1 MENIGHEAILSNEN
15 SMIAIERFTN
25 KLKDI
30 NEIYEK
36 KNMKRNFVASNLW
49 NSRKN
54 KVVYMIRSFIID
66 NKEDILENYSYI
78 LENEKFFIILI
89 RDIFVF
95 LKNKTDLLN
104 RLNIDQLKEIPS
116 MIYGLAKVSFS
127 AQRSIYKETEF
138 LEKINNLYGF
148 IYVGIN
154 TVKGKVYIGQ
164 TFRTIEIEWGS
175 LLTDARILIRK
186 NRSGEKLYRNLKR
199 YIIRAIAKYGI
210 EAWNLKLL
218 DIAYS
223 KAELDDKEDHYILEY
238 ESMNPKKGYNL
249 KRGGSKGKPSPEV
262 LKKMSRSISKAMQ
275 NPKTR
280 KKMST
285 SITELWQTSEY
296 RKKQSRCGIWQ
307 TPEYRKKQIEIMKE
321 IAKTPEN
328 KIKRSE
334 ASRLVWGD
342 QIRREKFS
350 KNRKEA
356 YKNDSEYREML
367 DKALEKAHKAR
378 RIEIQDVRQFLIDVK
393 NSSRWVV
400 VVRKYPFKSR
410 DTLNAR
416 LKEILEPFGIRNYTM
431 AKKFLECREID
442 DVLKKLRDFRS
453 RG

>member
-1 MENIGHEAILSNEN
+1 M
-15 SMIAIERFTN
+15 
-25 KLKDI
+25 KD
-30 NEIYEK
+30 E
-36 KNMKRNFVASNLW
+36 NFVVSNLW

-54 KVVYMIRSFIID
+54 KVVSEIRRFIID
-66 NKEDILENYSYI
+66 NKENILENYSYI
-78 LENEKFFIILI
+78 LENEEFFIILI
-89 RDIFVF
+89 RDIFAF

-104 RLNIDQLKEIPS
+104 RLNIDQLKEIPP
-116 MIYGLAKVSFS
+116 MIYSIAKVSFS

-164 TFRTIEIEWGS
+164 TFRTIDIEWGS
-175 LLTDARILIRK
+175 LLTDARMLIRK
-186 NRSGEKLYRNLKR
+186 NRSGEKLHRNLKR

-249 KRGGSKGKPSPEV
+249 KRGGSRGKLSPEV
-262 LKKMSRSISKAMQ
+262 LKKMSRSITKVMQ
-275 NPKTR
+275 NPEIK

-285 SITELWQTSEY
+285 SITELWKTSEY

-307 TPEYRKKQIEIMKE
+307 TPEYRKNQSEIMKK

-328 KIKRSE
+328 IIARSKASKSVWKRPGQKEKIRS
-334 ASRLVWGD
+334 A
-342 QIRREKFS
+342 K
-350 KNRKEA
+350 KEA
-356 YKNDSEYREML
+356 YMNDSEYREML
-367 DKALEKAHKAR
+367 NKTLEKAHKVR

-393 NSSRWVV
+393 NSSRWVE

-431 AKKFLECREID
+431 AKKFLECRDIED
-442 DVLKKLRDFRS
+442 LLKKLRDFRS